1 MKFNLF
7 KKKDKEE
14 RSYINSFGLSFQNL
28 NDYNNKSAM
37 NISAFFG
44 ALNLI
49 SNTIASLPIKV
60 ITTNE
65 NAQKNELKNH
75 NVSQVFGKSN
85 HFINKYNLIKSLVND
100 VVISGNGFC
109 YIERAK
115 NGEVLGIKYLQRNS
129 VQTYYNSKKNVLYYT
144 CSEIKN
150 RYRIEPCDMLHL
162 KMWTNDGVNG
172 ISLISYA
179 ARTLGIS
186 SSNEQSAIDFFAN
199 GMNVNG
205 LLKSSTPITQKQ
217 REEIRQAWNS
227 GYNGN
232 GGGLV
237 ILPANLSYEQLQ
249 LSPADS
255 QLLQSRKFNVSD
267 IARFFNINPLLL
279 GGESGL
285 NYSNLEGLQSE
296 FLVHTLQ
303 AWVALFES
311 EFNDKLLLPSE
322 NNLQIIFETNEVLR
336 TDKAAQASYYKTMV
350 DAGILSRNEV
360 RKEIGYNSFDG
371 GDAHTIAYSDTS
383 QNTLEENDKNNE
395 ETNTKQENKEENSN
409 I

>member
-7 KKKDKEE
+7 KKKEKET
-14 RSYINSFGLSFQNL
+14 RNYINSFGLSFQNL
-28 NDYNNKSAM
+28 NEYNNKSAM
-37 NISAFFG
+37 NISAFFC

-75 NVSQVFGKSN
+75 NVTQVFSKSN
-85 HFINKYNLIKSLVND
+85 HYINKYNLIKNLVQD

-129 VQTYYNSKKNVLYYT
+129 VQTYYNSKKNILYYT
-144 CSEIKN
+144 CSDIKN
-150 RYRIEPCDMLHL
+150 QYRIEPCDMLHL
-162 KMWTNDGVNG
+162 KMWSNDGVNG

-179 ARTLGIS
+179 SRTLGIS

-205 LLKSSTPITQKQ
+205 LLKSSTPISQKQ
-217 REEIRQAWNS
+217 REEIRQAWQS

-237 ILPANLSYEQLQ
+237 ILPANLDYTQLQ

-255 QLLQSRKFNVSD
+255 QLLESRKFNVSD
-267 IARFFNINPLLL
+267 IARFFNMNPLLL

-303 AWVALFES
+303 AWIALFES
-311 EFNDKLLLPSE
+311 EFNNKLLLPSE
-322 NNLQIIFETNEVLR
+322 TDLEIVFETNEVLR
-336 TDKAAQASYYKTMV
+336 TDKAAQANYYKTMV

-360 RKEIGYNSFDG
+360 RNEIGYNSFEG

-383 QNTLEENDKNNE
+383 QNTLEENNPNNE
-395 ETNTKQENKEENSN
+395 EKENENKEDNTN